1 MSNVSIRIS
10 SHWLHVATEHLN
22 VLSVTKELY
31 FQCYLIW
38 INLNSHMSLVA
49 TILDSAGLFIVLGWS
64 YMARDHYYKYHIC
77 SFLQPFTKPV
87 NQTKITKQN
96 CTCSLLYSPS
106 WWTNNHPNI
115 QAKKVLIFIT
125 YLFHTTGI
133 LKILIATFVSY
144 LLNALLPLQFRTS
157 LFLIWIVEKCLL
169 IGLSAPNTASWD

>member
-64 YMARDHYYKYHIC
+64 ITWQEITTT
-77 SFLQPFTKPV
+77 STTSVLFSNLSP
-87 NQTKITKQN
+87 NLSTKQ
-96 CTCSLLYSPS
+96 
-106 WWTNNHPNI
+106 
-115 QAKKVLIFIT
+115 K
-125 YLFHTTGI
+125 
-133 LKILIATFVSY
+133 
-144 LLNALLPLQFRTS
+144 
-157 LFLIWIVEKCLL
+157 
-169 IGLSAPNTASWD
+169 